1 MNLTKPLVLNSTPL
15 IYLSKVSLSV
25 LFSEIPEQKFTTPAV
40 YHETVEKGE
49 GKGAPE
55 AEILKS
61 LFENTVIQIYRLRDR
76 RLAENLIKV
85 AAKIEEQPLH
95 EAEAEVLAAA
105 KELNRVVIADDHVAR
120 SVAILFGIELHGTG
134 YLLGRMYSIGKITK
148 KALVEKVREM
158 RSLGWHVSAEDYLD
172 IIDYLRALP

>member
-1 MNLTKPLVLNSTPL
+1 MNVTKPLFLNSTPL

-40 YHETVEKGE
+40 YHEVVEKGE
-49 GKGAPE
+49 KRGAPE
-55 AEILKS
+55 AEILKQA
-61 LFENTVIQIYRLRDR
+61 FENRVIQIYRLRDR

-85 AAKIEEQPLH
+85 AAKVEEQPLH

-105 KELNRVVIADDHVAR
+105 KELNEIVIADDHVAR
-120 SVAILFGIELHGTG
+120 SVAILFGVELHGTG

-158 RSLGWHVSAEDYLD
+158 RSLGWHISAEDYLD